1 MVEEQKMKDTKTY
14 LGQIRLLDVRINAK
28 IAEMERIRDIATKVT
43 TAFDSVRVSGGGND
57 DKLGDAVSRLIDIQ
71 NEINADIDAYINRRA
86 YIVSILDKI
95 EDAEELAVL
104 HKRYI
109 EFKRWEQISE
119 EMGYSQR
126 NVTYIHGRAL
136 LSIRKLLE
144 EADNEQ
150 EAM

>member
-1 MVEEQKMKDTKTY
+1 MKDTKTY

-57 DKLGDAVSRLIDIQ
+57 DKLGDAVSRLVDIQ
-71 NEINADIDAYINRRA
+71 SEINADIDAYIDRRA
-86 YIVSILDKI
+86 YIVAILDKI

>member
-1 MVEEQKMKDTKTY
+1 MKDTKTY

-86 YIVSILDKI
+86 FIVSILDKI

>member
-1 MVEEQKMKDTKTY
+1 MKDTKTY

-57 DKLGDAVSRLIDIQ
+57 DKLGDAVSRLVDIQ
-71 NEINADIDAYINRRA
+71 SEINADIDAYIDRRA

-144 EADNEQ
+144 ETNNEQ

>member
-1 MVEEQKMKDTKTY
+1 MKDTKTY

-57 DKLGDAVSRLIDIQ
+57 DKLGDAVSRLVDIQ
-71 NEINADIDAYINRRA
+71 SEINADIDAYIDRRA

-95 EDAEELAVL
+95 DDAEELAVL

-144 EADNEQ
+144 DADNEQ

>member
-1 MVEEQKMKDTKTY
+1 MKDTKNY

-28 IAEMERIRDIATKVT
+28 IAEMERIRGIATKVT

-71 NEINADIDAYINRRA
+71 SEINADIDAYIDRRA

>member
-1 MVEEQKMKDTKTY
+1 MKDTKTY

-57 DKLGDAVSRLIDIQ
+57 DKLGDAVSRLVDIQ
-71 NEINADIDAYINRRA
+71 SEINADIDAYINRRA

>member
-1 MVEEQKMKDTKTY
+1 MKDTKTY

-57 DKLGDAVSRLIDIQ
+57 DKLGDAVSRLVDIQ
-71 NEINADIDAYINRRA
+71 SEINADIDAYIDRRA

>member
-1 MVEEQKMKDTKTY
+1 MKDTKTY

-144 EADNEQ
+144 ETNNEQ

>member
-1 MVEEQKMKDTKTY
+1 MKDTKTY

-43 TAFDSVRVSGGGND
+43 TAFDSVRVSGGGKD

-71 NEINADIDAYINRRA
+71 SEINADIDAYIDRRA

>member
-1 MVEEQKMKDTKTY
+1 MKDTKTY

-71 NEINADIDAYINRRA
+71 SEINADIDAYIDRRA

-144 EADNEQ
+144 DADNEQ

>member
-1 MVEEQKMKDTKTY
+1 MKDIKTY

-57 DKLGDAVSRLIDIQ
+57 DKLGDAVSRLVDIQ
-71 NEINADIDAYINRRA
+71 SEINADIDAYINRRA

-150 EAM
+150 GAM

>member
-1 MVEEQKMKDTKTY
+1 MVEGAKMKDTKTY

-57 DKLGDAVSRLIDIQ
+57 DKLGDAVSRLVDIQ
-71 NEINADIDAYINRRA
+71 SEINADIDAYINRRA
-86 YIVSILDKI
+86 FIVSILDKI

-144 EADNEQ
+144 EADDEQ

>member
-1 MVEEQKMKDTKTY
+1 MKDTKTY

-57 DKLGDAVSRLIDIQ
+57 DKLGDAVSRLVDIQ
-71 NEINADIDAYINRRA
+71 SEINADIDAYIERRA
-86 YIVSILDKI
+86 YIVAILDKI

-144 EADNEQ
+144 DADDEQ